1 MRIETIISKTDEEL
15 AALASRGDTEAG
27 EFLIHRYKN
36 SVRAMAG
43 LYFMLGADRDDI
55 VQEGMIGLFKAV
67 RGYDPSRGASFRT
80 FADRCIRGQILKA
93 VRSAGR
99 QKHAPLNG
107 ALSLQDP
114 SDGDGSETI
123 ADTLTAGDEA
133 DPAALA
139 VLAEVE
145 HAINDENSGLF
156 SSLERQVFSGL
167 CAGKN
172 YREIAEELGRS
183 PKSVDNAVQRVRAKV
198 RTLLV

>member
-1 MRIETIISKTDEEL
+1 MPD
-15 AALASRGDTEAG
+15 
-27 EFLIHRYKN
+27 
-36 SVRAMAG
+36 
-43 LYFMLGADRDDI
+43 MLGNMSQ
-55 VQEGMIGLFKAV
+55 QELQSY
-67 RGYDPSRGASFRT
+67 RLS
-80 FADRCIRGQILKA
+80 
-93 VRSAGR
+93 
-99 QKHAPLNG
+99 
-107 ALSLQDP
+107 SLQDP

-145 HAINDENSGLF
+145 HAINDEDSGLF